1 MLHLYIFIYVTKLHL
16 LYIYLNLVHEDYNDA
31 VESYAS
37 VKRLKGKLKKV
48 SVRLR
53 TTGVNNDN
61 TNQKGLRKIIK
72 RNINVTD
79 FDQVFDVLITC
90 IFILLVNLLYH
101 HHFVPILLLWC
112 SPKFKLI
119 VV

>member
-1 MLHLYIFIYVTKLHL
+1 MRFYIQIYKYFLITFILYLD
-16 LYIYLNLVHEDYNDA
+16 HEDFNDA

-48 SVRLR
+48 PVRLR
-53 TTGVNNDN
+53 TSVNNDN

-72 RNINVTD
+72 RNIIVTD

-90 IFILLVNLLYH
+90 IFIFLVNL
-101 HHFVPILLLWC
+101 FCSQFTFMVFSKILINHSLVY
-112 SPKFKLI
+112 SF
-119 VV
+119 